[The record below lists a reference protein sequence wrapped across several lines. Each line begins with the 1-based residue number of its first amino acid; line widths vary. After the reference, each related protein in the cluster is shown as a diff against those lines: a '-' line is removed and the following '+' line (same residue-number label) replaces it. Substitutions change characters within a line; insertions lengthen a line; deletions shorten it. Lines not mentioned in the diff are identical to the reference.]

1 MANDL
6 SNQEQTMIL
15 VGDVNLRN
23 VTDPQLPFA
32 HVQTHLDNADMRF
45 ANCEGC
51 YSDPTVEIPYKTGW
65 FHPDRAAV
73 EGLSVAGFDAVG
85 CANNV
90 HYGADAVLESL
101 ANLDRLDIAH
111 SGAGRNREE
120 AHKPAIVEKDGTR
133 FGFLA
138 YTSVF
143 WPVGAQATAEQPG
156 VATIQGH
163 TAYRAPGRIHE
174 MPGAP
179 AIVETWPDKKELADM
194 QTSVQ
199 TLRTRVDVLV
209 VSCHW
214 GVSGSEEIVEYQ
226 QLIGRAAIDAGA
238 DIIIGHHPHVPQGI
252 EVYNNRPIFY
262 SLGNF
267 MFGWEKMK
275 ARHPEGLM
283 VQASIKDRR
292 VTQVSVLPIY
302 RNEQGQ
308 PRLVSTESSEGMTI
322 VQTVARLSRS
332 FNTELKVE
340 PNKIIVLA

>member
-1 MANDL
+1 
-6 SNQEQTMIL
+6 MIL

-23 VTDPQLPFA
+23 VTNSQLPFA
-32 HVQTHLDNADMRF
+32 HVQTHLDGADLRF

-65 FHPDRAAV
+65 FHPNRAAV

-101 ANLDRLDIAH
+101 SHLDRLGITH
-111 SGAGRNREE
+111 TGAGKNREE
-120 AHKPAIVEKDGTR
+120 ARKPALVEKDGTH
-133 FGFLA
+133 FGFLS

-143 WPVGAQATAEQPG
+143 WPIGAAATDNQPG
-156 VATIQGH
+156 VATILGH
-163 TAYRAPGRIHE
+163 TAYRAPRRIHE

-179 AIVETWPDKKELADM
+179 AIVDTWPDKKELADM
-194 QTSVQ
+194 QASVAE
-199 TLRTRVDVLV
+199 LRKQVDILV

-214 GVSGSEEIVEYQ
+214 GVSGSEETVDYQ
-226 QLIGRAAIDAGA
+226 QMIGHAAIDAGA
-238 DIIIGHHPHVPQGI
+238 DIIIGHHPHVPQGV
-252 EVYNNRPIFY
+252 EVYKNRAIFY

-275 ARHPEGLM
+275 ASHPEGLM
-283 VQASIKDRR
+283 VQAAIKDRKL
-292 VTQVSVLPIY
+292 TQVSVLPIY

-308 PRLVSTESSEGMTI
+308 PQVVSTESPEGKSI
-322 VQTVARLSRS
+322 VQTAVRLSRS
-332 FNTELKVE
+332 FNTELE
-340 PNKIIVLA
+340 IEEDKIIVIK